1 MLTNSE
7 EWTLGSQV
15 RNQSVENG
23 SMPLGGDTPLTS
35 LYSLSRRSRERVVS
49 DSRTC
54 GRAPSS
60 ISSIASW
67 VSRISFSKLFL
78 LMALPSSF
86 GGTAVQRRAMKSG
99 EGLRGL
105 ARHQDGRMR
114 VRDGAFA
121 GVVGQHVQDDAVVET
136 EARHHH
142 AGSGELED
150 LRRRQRLDDVGDTL
164 ADAEAKDGRG

>member
-35 LYSLSRRSRERVVS
+35 LYSLSKRSRDKVVS

-60 ISSIASW
+60 INSIASW
-67 VSRISFSKLFL
+67 VSRISVNRLFL
-78 LMALPSSF
+78 LMQPLPF
-86 GGTAVQRRAMKSG
+86 LLCDVYCGTAGSGKSFH
-99 EGLRGL
+99 GL
-105 ARHQDGRMR
+105 AGHQDGGMR
-114 VRDGAFA
+114 LGDGAIL
-121 GVVGQHVQDDAVVET
+121 GVMGQHGQHHAVGET

-142 AGSGELED
+142 AGSGKLEN
-150 LRRRQRLDDVGDTL
+150 L
-164 ADAEAKDGRG
+164 